1 MYDKVQYED
10 MIIKY
15 LPLVEKI
22 AYRIDINQTGIDK
35 DDLVSIG
42 VLGLMDAIK
51 KYDKSK
57 KVPFEAYATLRIRG
71 SIIDELRKSGPVSR
85 EKINK
90 LNEYYEVKE
99 NLERQL
105 LRTPSEREI
114 CKSLNID
121 QKDLS
126 KLHETVHYL
135 SSISLESTIFTGEDS
150 EIFLKDTLRDNDDNN
165 PEKLAEKKEIQK
177 LLENSLKHLNE
188 RERILLN
195 LYYVEE
201 LSLTE
206 ISYILEISIPR
217 VSQIHGKTLLK
228 LREIIKSQWGE

>member
-22 AYRIDINQTGIDK
+22 ASRIDINQTGIDK

-99 NLERQL
+99 KLERQL

-135 SSISLESTIFTGEDS
+135 SNISLESTIFTGEDS

-177 LLENSLKHLNE
+177 LLESSLKHLNE

-206 ISYILEISIPR
+206 IAYILEISIPR

-228 LREIIKSQWGE
+228 LREIIKSQWEE

>member
-1 MYDKVQYED
+1 MYEKVQYED

-22 AYRIDINQTGIDK
+22 ASRIDINQTGIDK

-57 KVPFEAYATLRIRG
+57 KVPFEAYATLRVRG

-85 EKINK
+85 EKISK
-90 LNEYYEVKE
+90 LNEYYEAKE
-99 NLERQL
+99 NLEKEL
-105 LRTPSEREI
+105 LRSPSEREI
-114 CKSLNID
+114 CKALDID
-121 QKDLS
+121 QRDLS

-135 SSISLESTIFTGEDS
+135 SNISLESTIFTGEDS
-150 EIFLKDTLRDNDDNN
+150 EIFLKDTLRDKDDNN
-165 PEKLAEKKEIQK
+165 PEKIALKREMQNI
-177 LLENSLKHLNE
+177 LENSLEQLNE

-206 ISYILEISIPR
+206 IAYILEISIPR

-228 LREIIKSQWGE
+228 LRERIKSQWGE